1 MIRMRL
7 FTGCAILLGGLGL
20 TGCGQTKG
28 DFGAERQDNHQATPL
43 PREEKPAVAS
53 VPEAQPTEVAM
64 RTPAESG
71 NSKAAEVVDISASP
85 AKANDAQPSKP
96 VGAPAADDP
105 KPEPTPAPAPAPT
118 VTPAPAPA
126 PGGESAEDKAKRIL
140 DEAVKI
146 GGVERQAQ
154 DATAQSE
161 FDTALKLFN
170 NLEYEEALKHF
181 ERAVQLDPTNRVAQ
195 EKLRTCRS
203 LLGVRMDRIA
213 EKVRALE
220 HEERVK
226 IQEALVALANALEE
240 GRVYE
245 NKGSSVPLELED
257 AAKEK
262 VLAEQLENL
271 RQAQDRYR
279 RVKEIMNYMPP
290 QIDLPNER
298 KAVEES
304 LVRVRQ
310 KLLDKDDEISF
321 LRRLQ
326 AQKVAEE
333 TRVRETELFH
343 QRVKKLNEQ
352 VADLYHKGLYK
363 DAERLSLRVLQ
374 MDPFNSEAEGWKRKA
389 RSAYRSSESADIKH
403 DFSEGVKDTWEE
415 VDASHIPYGNLLTYP
430 TNWDVIARRP
440 QRNSIGKS
448 KVEDQ
453 WKQDIKKRLQRKVTF
468 EFVDT
473 PLDEAISF
481 LRSLTN
487 VTMIVDPKVTQAGA
501 PPISL
506 RVTDMSLD
514 LALEWLLKLADLDYA
529 LKDNAIFI
537 SKRQS
542 LVEDVELKI
551 YDVSDLTQAV
561 PDFPGPDFQLTTP
574 GDDGGAGGGGA
585 AGAANPFV
593 AAPAPTVTVQS
604 IADMIRNR
612 VKPDSWD
619 PNQGTSIEER
629 AGKLVVMQRPEVHGL
644 IDQLLSN
651 FRATQ
656 KILVNIEGRFLTI
669 REAYLEDL
677 GVEFQGLDPN
687 VLHGDFGDIRN
698 IGGVTG
704 QLVQPRNNQPLD
716 APFPGVVDGPNPF
729 LGGMLS
735 TVGSI
740 VNNVVNFFPV
750 TLDNSLD
757 TISANDPNNTLRQ
770 GGLSAQVTLLG
781 KAQMQAFIKALGI
794 RENTSTLFAPRLTC
808 FNTQRAHMF
817 VARQRTYIAD
827 YDISGDAYDPVIRQF
842 LTGAVLD
849 VRPTVSSDRRYVT
862 MELRPTVTEG
872 TLQPS
877 FIQSFTVLTGAQV
890 TIVIPLTFPIDFPNL
905 TIRRV
910 RTTATVPDGGI
921 LLIGGL
927 QRNVKFQMENG
938 VPFLS
943 DLPVLGRLFRWNT
956 QDNSKSNLAIMVS
969 PRIILFNEE
978 EAKL

>member
-20 TGCGQTKG
+20 AGCGQTKG
-28 DFGAERQDNHQATPL
+28 DFGAERQDSHEGT
-43 PREEKPAVAS
+43 AVAS
-53 VPEAQPTEVAM
+53 NPEPKADAQPTDVAM
-64 RTPAESG
+64 RAEPESNTTAAPAAPA
-71 NSKAAEVVDISASP
+71 KAAEVVDVGASV
-85 AKANDAQPSKP
+85 KP
-96 VGAPAADDP
+96 VENDPSAPVAAPVAEDP
-105 KPEPTPAPAPAPT
+105 KPEPAPAPAP
-118 VTPAPAPA
+118 VVEPAPAT
-126 PGGESAEDKAKRIL
+126 ETAEEKAKRL
-140 DEAVKI
+140 LEEAARL
-146 GGVERQAQ
+146 GGVQRQAGDAQ
-154 DATAQSE
+154 ATASFE
-161 FDTALKLFN
+161 TAMKLFN
-170 NLEYEEALKHF
+170 DLQYEEALKHF

-203 LLGVRMDRIA
+203 LLGIRMDRMA
-213 EKVRALE
+213 ETVRALE
-220 HEERVK
+220 QADRVK

-245 NKGSSVPLELED
+245 NKGSTVPLELEE

-262 VLAEQLENL
+262 ILAEQLENL

-310 KLLDKDDEISF
+310 KLMDKEDEISF

-333 TRVRETELFH
+333 TRLRETELFR

-352 VADLYHKGLYK
+352 VADLYQKGLYK
-363 DAERLSLRVLQ
+363 EAERLSIRVLQ

-389 RSAYRSSESADIKH
+389 RAAYHSTEAADIRH
-403 DFSEGVKDTWEE
+403 DYAEAVKDTWEE
-415 VDASHIPYGNLLTYP
+415 VDNSHIPYGNLLTYP
-430 TNWDVIARRP
+430 PNWDVIARRP
-440 QRNSIGKS
+440 ERSSIGKT
-448 KVEDQ
+448 KAEEQ

-473 PLDEAISF
+473 PLDEAINF

-487 VTMIVDPKVTQAGA
+487 VTMILDPKVAQAGGV

-537 SKRQS
+537 SKKQQ
-542 LVEDVELKI
+542 LTEDVELKI
-551 YDVSDLTQAV
+551 YDVSDLTQTV

-574 GDDGGAGGGGA
+574 GDDTGAGGGG
-585 AGAANPFV
+585 GAVNPFV

-612 VKPDSWD
+612 VRPDSWD

-629 AGKLVVMQRPEVHGL
+629 AGKLVVMQRPDVHSL

-656 KILVNIEGRFLTI
+656 KILVNVEARFLTI
-669 REAYLEDL
+669 REAYLESI

-687 VLHGDFGDIRN
+687 VLMGDFGDIGQGL
-698 IGGVTG
+698 GGVTAH
-704 QLVQPRNNQPLD
+704 N
-716 APFPGVVDGPNPF
+716 PGSAAGPQASDMPWPGLVDGPNPL
-729 LGGMLS
+729 LGGMVS

-740 VNNVVNFFPV
+740 VNNVVNFFPAR
-750 TLDNSLD
+750 LDNALD
-757 TISANDPNNTLRQ
+757 TISANDTSGQLRQ

-781 KAQMQAFIKALGI
+781 KAQVQAFIRALGI
-794 RENTSTLFAPRLTC
+794 RENTTTLFAPRLTC

-842 LTGAVLD
+842 LTGSVLD

-862 MELRPTVTEG
+862 IELRPTVTEG
-872 TLQPS
+872 TLQTGS
-877 FIQSFTVLTGAQV
+877 ISSFTVLTGAQV
-890 TIVIPLTFPIDFPNL
+890 TVLIPLTFPIEFPNL

-927 QRNVKFQMENG
+927 QRNVKFHMENG

-943 DLPVLGRLFRWNT
+943 DLPVIGRLFRWNT

>member
-7 FTGCAILLGGLGL
+7 FTGCAVLLGGLGL
-20 TGCGQTKG
+20 VGCGQTKG
-28 DFGAERQDNHQATPL
+28 DFGAERQDSHQATPAA
-43 PREEKPAVAS
+43 EEPAPAVAAAPENK
-53 VPEAQPTEVAM
+53 PEAQPAEVAM
-64 RTPAESG
+64 KTAPEAAAPETAAEA
-71 NSKAAEVVDISASP
+71 KAADVVEVAEAP
-85 AKANDAQPSKP
+85 AKAEESA
-96 VGAPAADDP
+96 APAAAPVADDP
-105 KPEPTPAPAPAPT
+105 KPAPVPAPAP
-118 VTPAPAPA
+118 VVEPAPSETPEQRAA
-126 PGGESAEDKAKRIL
+126 RLLEEAAKL
-140 DEAVKI
+140 
-146 GGVERQAQ
+146 GGVRRQADDVQ
-154 DATAQSE
+154 AQTE
-161 FDTALKLFN
+161 LETGVRLFN
-170 NLEYEEALKHF
+170 NLEYEQAVKHL

-195 EKLRTCRS
+195 EKLRQCRS
-203 LLGVRMDRIA
+203 LLGVRTDRIA

-220 HEERVK
+220 QQERVK
-226 IQEALVALANALEE
+226 IQESLVALANALEE
-240 GRVYE
+240 GRNYE
-245 NKGSSVPLELED
+245 NKGSTVPLELEE

-279 RVKEIMNYMPP
+279 RVREIMNYMPP

-298 KAVEES
+298 KTVDES
-304 LVRVRQ
+304 LTRVRQ
-310 KLLDKDDEISF
+310 KLIDKDDEIGF

-326 AQKVAEE
+326 AQQAAEA
-333 TRVRETELFH
+333 TRQRETELFK
-343 QRVKKLNEQ
+343 QRMKKLNEQ
-352 VADLYHKGLYK
+352 VADLYHKGLYT
-363 DAERLSLRVLQ
+363 DAEKLALRVLQ
-374 MDPFNSEAEGWKRKA
+374 NDPFNTEAEGWKRKA
-389 RSAYRSSESADIKH
+389 RSAHHSTEAGDIKH
-403 DFSEGVKDTWEE
+403 DYSEAVKDTWEE
-415 VDASHIPYGNLLTYP
+415 VNFSHIPYGNLLVYP
-430 TNWDVIARRP
+430 ENWDVIARRP
-440 QRNSIGKS
+440 ERTAIGRTR
-448 KVEDQ
+448 VEEQ

-487 VTMIVDPKVTQAGA
+487 VTMIVDPKVIQAGA

-537 SKRQS
+537 SKKQT
-542 LVEDVELKI
+542 LTEDVELRI

-574 GDDGGAGGGGA
+574 GDDGGAGGA

-612 VKPDSWD
+612 VRPDSWD

-629 AGKLVVMQRPEVHGL
+629 AGKLVVMQRPDVHSL

-669 REAYLEDL
+669 REAYLESL

-687 VLHGDFGDIRN
+687 VLMGDFGDIRN
-698 IGGVTG
+698 LGGVGGLLTQRTG
-704 QLVQPRNNQPLD
+704 TPATDVPM
-716 APFPGVVDGPNPF
+716 PGIVDGPNPF
-729 LGGMLS
+729 LGGAVS

-740 VNNVVNFFPV
+740 VNNVINFFPA
-750 TLDNSLD
+750 TLDNAVD
-757 TISANDPNNTLRQ
+757 TISANDQSNTLRQ

-781 KAQMQAFIKALGI
+781 KAQIQAFIRALGI

-842 LTGAVLD
+842 LTGSVLD

-862 MELRPTVTEG
+862 LEMRPTVTEG
-872 TLQPS
+872 QLQSS
-877 FIQSFTVLTGAQV
+877 FIQSFTVLTGANA
-890 TIVIPLTFPIDFPNL
+890 TIIVPLTFPIDFPNL
-905 TIRRV
+905 NIRRV

-921 LLIGGL
+921 LLLGGL
-927 QRNVKFQMENG
+927 QRNVKFNAENG

-943 DLPVLGRLFRWNT
+943 DLPVIGRLFRWNT
-956 QDNSKSNLAIMVS
+956 TDNSRGNLAILVS
-969 PRIILFNEE
+969 PKIILFNEE
-978 EAKL
+978 EGKL